1 MKTIRGNT
9 VCVLHMEKPKMQKI
23 KIHKIASEQYPL
35 GLTFYFVIFFV
46 TFKYKTCG
54 GGGQKMSSF
63 NFVAS

>member
-9 VCVLHMEKPKMQKI
+9 VSVLHMEKPKMQNIGLAKNWNP
-23 KIHKIASEQYPL
+23 YPL
-35 GLTFYFVIFFV
+35 GLTFYFVIFLV